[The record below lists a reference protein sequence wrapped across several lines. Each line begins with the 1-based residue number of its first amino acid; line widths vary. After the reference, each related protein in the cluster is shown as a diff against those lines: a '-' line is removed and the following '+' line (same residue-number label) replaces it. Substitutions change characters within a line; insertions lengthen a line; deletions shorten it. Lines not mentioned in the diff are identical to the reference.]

1 MFQLNESSLDENFLN
16 PKFGLQLKAGK
27 SAYYILWNVMFSGPC
42 FLQAFIKTLREAL
55 KLLEIPKF
63 FKWKVI

>member
-16 PKFGLQLKAGK
+16 PKFGLQLKTGK
-27 SAYYILWNVMFSGPC
+27 SAYYMLWNVMFSGTW

-55 KLLEIPKF
+55 KLPEMPKS